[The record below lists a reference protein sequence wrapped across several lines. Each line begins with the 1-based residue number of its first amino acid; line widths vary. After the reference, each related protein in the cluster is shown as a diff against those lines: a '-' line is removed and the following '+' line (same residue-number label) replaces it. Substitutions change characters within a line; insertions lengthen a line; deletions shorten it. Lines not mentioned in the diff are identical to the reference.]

1 MGTASYRFRNCEI
14 PTTDGRTMVIDG
26 CAIIRGHESWK
37 VVSISVDGV
46 PALCAACRDRIREW
60 LHRPDNAGAIAKA
73 LQRDER
79 IAAHRRLYWGNPGP
93 GGCQKEFLRVKDGDT
108 DIR

>member
-14 PTTDGRTMVIDG
+14 STTDGRTMVIDG

-37 VVSISVDGV
+37 IVSLSVDGV
-46 PALCAACRDRIREW
+46 PALCATCRDRIKEW

-79 IAAHRRLYWGNPGP
+79 IAAHRRLYWGNPA
-93 GGCQKEFLRVKDGDT
+93 
-108 DIR
+108 